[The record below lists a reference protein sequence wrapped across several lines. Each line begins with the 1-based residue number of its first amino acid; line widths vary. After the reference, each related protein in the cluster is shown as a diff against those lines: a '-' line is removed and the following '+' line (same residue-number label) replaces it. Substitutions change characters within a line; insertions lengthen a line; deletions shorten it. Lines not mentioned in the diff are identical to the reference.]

1 MKKLSKI
8 LVVGYGSIGKRY
20 IENISLNSKIKI
32 IVNTSRKEDKFL
44 NQKKCQIYKSIEDC
58 IKEKPDVAIIC
69 NPTDKH
75 VKISKYM
82 IQHSIPILIEKPLSN
97 NFLEIESL
105 IKLIQKK
112 KLITMVGCN
121 LRFNPFI
128 KKIKKILD
136 SKVLGKIY
144 FVKAENG
151 SFLPDWHPDEDYQRS
166 YASSEKISGG
176 LPLTLI
182 HELDYLTWFFGEVDS
197 LSSFGDK
204 LSNLKISTNDISL
217 TYLKFKNNVVAEIDL
232 NIFQKPNYRSCKI
245 IGSKAQLFWDT
256 DSNKIKIYNYKS
268 KKWST
273 KYHIKKYEP

>member
-1 MKKLSKI
+1 MLK
-8 LVVGYGSIGKRY
+8 
-20 IENISLNSKIKI
+20 
-32 IVNTSRKEDKFL
+32 
-44 NQKKCQIYKSIEDC
+44 
-58 IKEKPDVAIIC
+58 
-69 NPTDKH
+69 
-75 VKISKYM
+75 
-82 IQHSIPILIEKPLSN
+82 N
-97 NFLEIESL
+97 NL
-105 IKLIQKK
+105 KDQKK

-273 KYHIKKYEP
+273 KYHIKKYETNSMYKLELDYFLQSVKDNKETFNNVLDASKTMKIALIMKKSAKNKGVKL